1 MNHSLFAEA
10 LHTYSHTKNYFII
23 KYLLSF
29 LLISYLTFATTV
41 FAQITPSSQI
51 ITITEHNGRK
61 HQNVDAHFIEN
72 LPTIK
77 LSNSTELDI
86 NNIHSIDVI
95 LSKYDAFN
103 NTIGFLSAFAI
114 FIAREQVRYY
124 GIGLKQKRV
133 LYAGSS
139 VIALAAYPLLE
150 SMKGTIGNPPYTIDY
165 SNMSSSKKIEVM
177 RAIFPKNE
185 GIKVFLANETG
196 PENSTRINKE
206 NADLQKNT
214 FVRKAGYAICGG
226 ASIVVLGIV
235 AWLASPNKGPLGPG

>member
-1 MNHSLFAEA
+1 MKL
-10 LHTYSHTKNYFII
+10 LLPII
-23 KYLLSF
+23 
-29 LLISYLTFATTV
+29 LTASV

-61 HQNVDAHFIEN
+61 HRNVDAHFIEN
-72 LPTIK
+72 FSTIK
-77 LSNSTELDI
+77 FSDSTELDM

-103 NTIGFLSAFAI
+103 NTIGFLSAFVI
-114 FIAREQVRYY
+114 FIAREQVSYY
-124 GIGLKQKRV
+124 GIGLNQKRV

-139 VIALAAYPLLE
+139 VIALAAYPLLK

-196 PENSTRINKE
+196 SENSTRINKE

-235 AWLASPNKGPLGPG
+235 AWLASPKKRPLGPG

>member
-1 MNHSLFAEA
+1 MKL
-10 LHTYSHTKNYFII
+10 LLPII
-23 KYLLSF
+23 
-29 LLISYLTFATTV
+29 LTASV

-51 ITITEHNGRK
+51 ITITEHNGRE
-61 HQNVDAHFIEN
+61 HRNVDAHFIEN
-72 LPTIK
+72 FSTIK
-77 LSNSTELDI
+77 LSNSTEIDI

-114 FIAREQVRYY
+114 FITREQVSYY
-124 GIGLKQKRV
+124 GIELNQKRV

-139 VIALAAYPLLE
+139 VIALAAYPLLK
-150 SMKGTIGNPPYTIDY
+150 SIKGTIGNPPYIIDY
-165 SNMSSSKKIEVM
+165 FNMSSSKKIEVM

-196 PENSTRINKE
+196 SENSTRINKE

-235 AWLASPNKGPLGPG
+235 AWLASPKKRPLGPG

>member
-1 MNHSLFAEA
+1 MKL
-10 LHTYSHTKNYFII
+10 LLPII
-23 KYLLSF
+23 
-29 LLISYLTFATTV
+29 LTASV

-51 ITITEHNGRK
+51 ITITEHNGRE
-61 HQNVDAHFIEN
+61 HRNVDAHFIEN
-72 LPTIK
+72 FSTIK
-77 LSNSTELDI
+77 LSNSTEIDI

-114 FIAREQVRYY
+114 FITREQVSYY
-124 GIGLKQKRV
+124 GMELNQKRV

-139 VIALAAYPLLE
+139 VIALAAYPLLK
-150 SMKGTIGNPPYTIDY
+150 SIKGTIGNPPYIIDY
-165 SNMSSSKKIEVM
+165 FNMSSSKKIEVM

-196 PENSTRINKE
+196 SENSTRINKE

-235 AWLASPNKGPLGPG
+235 AWLASPKKRPLGPG

>member
-1 MNHSLFAEA
+1 MKL
-10 LHTYSHTKNYFII
+10 LLPII
-23 KYLLSF
+23 
-29 LLISYLTFATTV
+29 LTASV

-51 ITITEHNGRK
+51 ITITEHNGRE
-61 HQNVDAHFIEN
+61 HRNVDAHFIEN
-72 LPTIK
+72 FSTIK
-77 LSNSTELDI
+77 LSNSTEIDI

-103 NTIGFLSAFAI
+103 NTIGFLSAFVI
-114 FIAREQVRYY
+114 FIAREQVSYY
-124 GIGLKQKRV
+124 GIGLNQKRV

-139 VIALAAYPLLE
+139 VIALAAYPLLK
-150 SMKGTIGNPPYTIDY
+150 SIKGTIGNPPYIIDY
-165 SNMSSSKKIEVM
+165 FNMSSSKKIEVM

-196 PENSTRINKE
+196 SENSTRINKE

-235 AWLASPNKGPLGPG
+235 AWLASPKKRPLGPG